1 MICRYDV
8 VYVLLH
14 SMGCGWMQAFYGN
27 LEDGGLIYV
36 AYFGLVVQQD
46 VVRLTGWF
54 LGLIADEMKTRHDA
68 AA

>member
-1 MICRYDV
+1 
-8 VYVLLH
+8 
-14 SMGCGWMQAFYGN
+14 MQTFYGN

-54 LGLIADEMKTRHDA
+54 FGLVADEMKTRHDA
-68 AA
+68 AV